1 MTCKLHAS
9 SLRYLDLGETFEGNI
24 HCLFVPVVFQS
35 TLEFSLRQQEFVE
48 LVRAN
53 ARLEAVK

>member
-1 MTCKLHAS
+1 M
-9 SLRYLDLGETFEGNI
+9 
-24 HCLFVPVVFQS
+24 FVLVAFQS